1 MESLL
6 NTSPVTND
14 ILTSDLDFDLS
25 LPDLEVENFSDL
37 DLILANLSSPSRSGL
52 SRSNNSS
59 YIYDIT
65 IKLVFSNVNSDPL
78 TYQVCQSSILIIL
91 RQDLALLKSQSH

>member
-65 IKLVFSNVNSDPL
+65 IKLMFSNVNSDP
-78 TYQVCQSSILIIL
+78 YQVCQSSIIIIIL
-91 RQDLALLKSQSH
+91 QDLALLKSQSH

>member
-1 MESLL
+1 MESL

-14 ILTSDLDFDLS
+14 ILRSDLDFDLS
-25 LPDLEVENFSDL
+25 LPDLEVKNFSDL

-65 IKLVFSNVNSDPL
+65 IKLAFSNVNSDP
-78 TYQVCQSSILIIL
+78 YQVCQSSIIIIIL
-91 RQDLALLKSQSH
+91 QDLALLKSQSH